1 MKKDLKSYWT
11 LFTSTFMLSAFTFG
25 GGFVIVSLMKKRF
38 VDKLKWI
45 DEEEMVDMVAI
56 AQSSPGAIAVNA
68 SILVGYRVAGFVGAL
83 ISAIGTVLPPLII
96 LTIISFFY
104 QAFGDSLAVSAV
116 LKGMQAGVAA
126 VIIDVVFS
134 LSGKIIK
141 TKKILSTLLMAGAF
155 IAVFFFHIN
164 VIFIILVCGLLGA
177 IDVVYREKKRK
188 GEEDDIS

>member
-104 QAFGDSLAVSAV
+104 QAFRDSLAVSAV

>member
-83 ISAIGTVLPPLII
+83 ISAIGTVLSPLII